1 MPDIY
6 IVMSDLELNEAVNYA
21 KENGALEAT
30 IIENI
35 QYRLLF
41 NRVDAITYCEE
52 GKWFPHYSH
61 YITLKT
67 KDDEIG
73 ILLSSTV
80 WNDFELTKV
89 YEILK
94 SCGISYKLV
103 EDKWYSHDSV
113 SEFNEKNR
121 LVAKKYPINS
131 PWTARDL
138 EVVESALENI
148 EAINFAKIMC
158 NANVEINIFKYLLNG
173 TPIPTENH
181 IVTLKYPNVLH
192 LDTDNGEY
200 NVFMGESINVEEVK
214 KLLAKSNVLFN
225 TNQYD
230 PFTDASS
237 ILYSPRD
244 KNIWEEGKKGK
255 II

>member
-121 LVAKKYPINS
+121 LVA
-131 PWTARDL
+131 
-138 EVVESALENI
+138 I